1 MTLEAWAAA
10 AVVEE
15 IFAVVLP
22 SLFDVAVVVVVE
34 SVVGFACLETVSAA
48 FDASEQGTVVY
59 VLAALPSCPRHFQ
72 RFQVEVFV

>member
-22 SLFDVAVVVVVE
+22 SLFDVAVVVVE

-72 RFQVEVFV
+72 TFQVEVFV

>member
-72 RFQVEVFV
+72 TFQVEVFV